1 MILTTAK
8 EEPIVKKPA
17 SPKNS
22 PKVNQPA
29 LVNPEYVSINVQ
41 FVSIPEKEKINA
53 RKGIVTTRHAAALRA
68 GKQLV
73 LQKFD
78 ENGVARNKQKT
89 IMRTGSQD
97 QNTD

>member
-1 MILTTAK
+1 M
-8 EEPIVKKPA
+8 
-17 SPKNS
+17 
-22 PKVNQPA
+22 NQSA
-29 LVNPEYVSINVQ
+29 IVNPEYVSINVQ
-41 FVSIPEKEKINA
+41 FVTKPEKEKINS

-78 ENGVARNKQKT
+78 ENGVARNKQRT

-97 QNTD
+97 QNTDQTPAHKVLGINLS